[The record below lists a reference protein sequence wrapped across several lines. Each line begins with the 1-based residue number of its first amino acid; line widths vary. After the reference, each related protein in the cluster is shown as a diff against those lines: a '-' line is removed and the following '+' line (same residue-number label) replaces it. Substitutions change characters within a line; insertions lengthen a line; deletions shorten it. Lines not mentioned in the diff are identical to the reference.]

1 MSENNVALST
11 EKQDYQKP
19 VVKKM
24 GTASELTMASPGT
37 LPESF
42 DSGGNIPNVY
52 S

>member
-24 GTASELTMASPGT
+24 GTASELTMTNEYTGPLSTDNGSF
-37 LPESF
+37 PEQ
-42 DSGGNIPNVY
+42 Y